1 MNFKYDEKE
10 YDSEKLSDKGK
21 MYLSKIQNIQVSKDK
36 LSLSYADCE
45 ILQKHYSLLLK
56 DELPKKEAK
65 KNKK

>member
-1 MNFKYDEKE
+1 
-10 YDSEKLSDKGK
+10 